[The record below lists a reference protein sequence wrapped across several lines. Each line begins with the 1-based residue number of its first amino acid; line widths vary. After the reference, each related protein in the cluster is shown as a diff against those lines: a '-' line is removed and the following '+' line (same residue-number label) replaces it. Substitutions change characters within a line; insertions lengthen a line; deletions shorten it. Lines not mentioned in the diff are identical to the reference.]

1 MIYEDYPCSFHISYK
16 LLIFLAGP
24 PLPLPQSSYTL
35 TLIFLPISV
44 FPFTWS
50 LTCPLPLPWTVSL
63 SIVASQKIFYIYSHP
78 NTYPGQCLRLF
89 QGSLFR
95 NKIYDKIFMTLSRKN
110 FKRCKEKILNKLNF
124 ININI
129 CSALQ
134 KTIEIKIQFRDW
146 ADILYNIHTWKRTC
160 IQIM

>member
-95 NKIYDKIFMTLSRKN
+95 NKIYDKIFMTLSRQN
-110 FKRCKEKILNKLNF
+110 FKRCKEKILNKLNE
-124 ININI
+124 NQEKYGKRY
-129 CSALQ
+129 CPCVPSY
-134 KTIEIKIQFRDW
+134 
-146 ADILYNIHTWKRTC
+146 LYNTEDNVCLCKSFGHKVDFS
-160 IQIM
+160 QLM